1 MSGLNCKL
9 QFEVA
14 GDFFFF
20 FLGLIREAGEFI
32 MKWEDS
38 V

>member
-14 GDFFFF
+14 GDFFFL
-20 FLGLIREAGEFI
+20 LGLIREAGEFI